1 MEGETRKVLDFFKLN
16 KETIIRQFILKNEAV
31 KVFNLL

>member
-1 MEGETRKVLDFFKLN
+1 MEGETIKVLDFSKLN

-31 KVFNLL
+31 KVLNLL